1 MKNPN
6 TLDKVKARGIIQP
19 AVKIQ
24 NDFAAKQIDNNRI
37 KKAGRRVPVSRL
49 KKIGKKL
56 PKKYD
61 FPKNP

>member
-24 NDFAAKQIDNNRI
+24 NDFAAKQIDNN
-37 KKAGRRVPVSRL
+37 
-49 KKIGKKL
+49 
-56 PKKYD
+56 
-61 FPKNP
+61 